1 MKQRLRAFV
10 EGRVQGVGFRW
21 FVDRESSRLGLG
33 GWVRNREDGR
43 VEVLAEGD
51 KGTLEQLLAC
61 LGRGPRPARVD
72 RIEVLWENPTG
83 EFAEFRIERSG

>member
-10 EGRVQGVGFRW
+10 EGRVQGVAFRW

-33 GWVRNREDGR
+33 GWVRNRADGR

-51 KGTLEQLLAC
+51 RGTLEQLLAC
-61 LGRGPRPARVD
+61 LGRGPRLARVD
-72 RIEVLWENPTG
+72 RIDVLWEDPTG
-83 EFAEFRIERSG
+83 EFTEFRIERSE